1 MNTPQ
6 NLFYTRSDEWLRRE
20 DDGTLTLGITDYAQS
35 ELGEIVYLELPEVGD
50 SVAKDG
56 SFGVAESVKAVGEL
70 HSPVAGQVVA
80 ANSAATENSA
90 LVNESPFDDG
100 MDDSPE
106 AVRRSR
112 FFRIDERR
120 RLRRLPRKRRLKS
133 FVDE

>member
-6 NLFYTRSDEWLRRE
+6 NLLYTRSDEWLRRE

-35 ELGEIVYLELPEVGD
+35 ELGEIVYLELPAVGD

-70 HSPVAGQVVA
+70 HSPIAGHVVA

-90 LVNESPFDDG
+90 LVNESPFENG
-100 MDDSPE
+100 WM
-106 AVRRSR
+106 
-112 FFRIDERR
+112 I
-120 RLRRLPRKRRLKS
+120 RLKPS
-133 FVDE
+133 EEVDFSELMSAEDYAAYRASDG